1 MVEQSPSE
9 QALQRS
15 KLVIYKAIEQDKEV
29 PVKTIMEHGF
39 PIDSPVH
46 EHDVN
51 TLMLASSIGSV
62 KMLQTVL
69 ALGPNVNAKDKIGR
83 TALHFACRRGS
94 LEHFE
99 VLIQN
104 EDIDLDAQTS
114 SGVTP
119 LMMAVYSGN
128 VQLIAGCLNS
138 NCNPFLHDALE
149 RTARDYASSFKDVL
163 GVDVR

>member
-1 MVEQSPSE
+1 MVEPTE

-15 KLVIYKAIEQDKEV
+15 RLVIYKAIEQDKDV

-39 PIDSPVH
+39 PIDAPVH

-51 TLMLASSIGSV
+51 TLMLAASIGSV

-69 ALGPNVNAKDKIGR
+69 TLGPNINAKDKIGR

-99 VLIQN
+99 VLIQYDTL
-104 EDIDLDAQTS
+104 EIDGQTD

-128 VQLIAGCLNS
+128 VQLIAACLNS
-138 NCNPFLHDALE
+138 NCNPFLQDALE
-149 RTARDYASSFKDVL
+149 RSARDYASSFKDVL